1 MINRPAR
8 ALLAHPAVG
17 RLVVLT
23 QAPELFAADP
33 ATAWLAEHPKV
44 RFERSG
50 GGIASSLI
58 ALLDRGDLPFPLLM
72 TTAAHVLRDGSMLDQ
87 MVRESSRAD
96 IPVAMVERRTVLAS
110 YPGSRSEERRVG

>member
-58 ALLDRGDLPFPLLM
+58 ALLDRGDLPFPMLM
-72 TTAAHVLRDGSMLDQ
+72 TPADHVLLDGSLLDT
-87 MVRESSRAD
+87 MVRESSGAD
-96 IPVAMVERRTVLAS
+96 LSEALCERRTVVA
-110 YPGSRSEERRVG
+110 GCQGRRWGRRP